1 MKKVFVK
8 TYGCQ
13 MNVYDSER
21 IVESLSEKGFTESKE
36 MKDSDVVVFNT
47 CHIREKAAE
56 KLYSDIGRLK
66 ENSKTKKIVVAG
78 CVAQAENQEIIKRM
92 PDVDLVIGPQSYH
105 KIPDLISKLDKKRK
119 FVETDFPTENKF
131 NVLTK
136 RKKNDK
142 KPTAFLTI
150 QEGCDKFCT
159 FCVVPYTRGA
169 EYSRTTMEIIEEAKE
184 LIGLGISE
192 LTLLG
197 QNVNAY
203 HGQGYDKK
211 TSNLADLFYELS
223 KLDGLKRLRYT
234 TNHPNDVNKELI
246 QAHKDIEILMPYIHL
261 PIQSGSDRML
271 KLMNRKHTR
280 QSYLEI
286 IEKIREARCDIAIS
300 SDFIVGFPGETDSDF
315 EQSLSLI
322 NKVNYSQAYSFTY
335 SPRPGTPAADY
346 DHQLPKEIKMERL
359 IILQNLLKE
368 QQLEYNKK
376 FLNSS
381 VSILI
386 EREGKEHNQLVGKS
400 PHSQSVYFN
409 NVENKSKIGNFAEV
423 HINSVKVSS
432 LSGNIIEKN

>member
-150 QEGCDKFCT
+150 
-159 FCVVPYTRGA
+159 
-169 EYSRTTMEIIEEAKE
+169 
-184 LIGLGISE
+184 
-192 LTLLG
+192 
-197 QNVNAY
+197 
-203 HGQGYDKK
+203 KK
-211 TSNLADLFYELS
+211 AVINFVHFVLF
-223 KLDGLKRLRYT
+223 
-234 TNHPNDVNKELI
+234 LI
-246 QAHKDIEILMPYIHL
+246 QEVLNILEL
-261 PIQSGSDRML
+261 LWKSL
-271 KLMNRKHTR
+271 KK
-280 QSYLEI
+280 Q
-286 IEKIREARCDIAIS
+286 K
-300 SDFIVGFPGETDSDF
+300 
-315 EQSLSLI
+315 SLSAL
-322 NKVNYSQAYSFTY
+322 VS
-335 SPRPGTPAADY
+335 
-346 DHQLPKEIKMERL
+346 
-359 IILQNLLKE
+359 
-368 QQLEYNKK
+368 
-376 FLNSS
+376 LN
-381 VSILI
+381 
-386 EREGKEHNQLVGKS
+386 
-400 PHSQSVYFN
+400 
-409 NVENKSKIGNFAEV
+409 
-423 HINSVKVSS
+423 
-432 LSGNIIEKN
+432 

>member
-169 EYSRTTMEIIEEAKE
+169 EYSRTAMEIIEEAKE
-184 LIGLGISE
+184 LIGRGISE

-346 DHQLPKEIKMERL
+346 DHQLPKEIKTERL

-409 NVENKSKIGNFAEV
+409 NIENKSKIGNFAEV

-432 LSGNIIEKN
+432 LSGNVIEKN

>member
-1 MKKVFVK
+1 
-8 TYGCQ
+8 